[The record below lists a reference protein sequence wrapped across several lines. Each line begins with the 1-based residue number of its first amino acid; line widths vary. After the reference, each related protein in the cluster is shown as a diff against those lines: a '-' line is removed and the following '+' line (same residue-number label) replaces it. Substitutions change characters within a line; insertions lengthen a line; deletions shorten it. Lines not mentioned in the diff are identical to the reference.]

1 MCLNDT
7 VHSAKGVKICLC
19 IIKHEMGQN
28 VCIKTVV
35 ASDDSL
41 HDHILYTDYTPD
53 IKDTV

>member
-28 VCIKTVV
+28 VCIKTVE

-41 HDHILYTDYTPD
+41 QVIYYTLITLL
-53 IKDTV
+53 T